1 MIGFEEIFLVIQNP
15 GPRPFID
22 TLMGF
27 SLALFFFLF
36 SIPIF
41 VFILYMTGYPLR
53 KHANFKRTR
62 LLYFSFALTISILF
76 IAVYIYWLV
85 WVILSGGIDIYDFF
99 PIVPVFLFFF
109 VLLGFFLKYYSFLKQ
124 LKETSIEPS

>member
-1 MIGFEEIFLVIQNP
+1 MIGLEEISLVIQNP

-36 SIPIF
+36 SIPVF

-85 WVILSGGIDIYDFF
+85 WVILGRGIDIYSFF

-109 VLLGFFLKYYSFLKQ
+109 VLLGFFSQILPLSKTTKRNFN
-124 LKETSIEPS
+124 